1 MYVHAYQSYLW
12 NAIVSE
18 RIRMYGAEK
27 PAVGDLVFDEGSGA
41 KAVAEEDVTAGEG
54 VPEADAKDEE
64 GNSGRASLPSFGR
77 SQRVQ
82 GTRPNLRRDRA
93 NHGRHPK

>member
-27 PAVGDLVFDEGSGA
+27 PAVGDLVFVDESSSKVAGDEDADEGN
-41 KAVAEEDVTAGEG
+41 AGDDARDDEG
-54 VPEADAKDEE
+54 DY
-64 GNSGRASLPSFGR
+64 RA
-77 SQRVQ
+77 
-82 GTRPNLRRDRA
+82 
-93 NHGRHPK
+93 